1 MTIRFRRRIKIVPG
15 VWVNLNKGAPSL
27 ISVGEGPFTVKVGK
41 NGVRGIASLRGTGV
55 SVNEMV
61 PWWKFWCK

>member
-27 ISVGEGPFTVKVGK
+27 SVGEGPFTVNLRK
-41 NGVRGIASLRGTGV
+41 NGARGTASLRGTGV

-61 PWWKFWCK
+61 PWWKFWSK